1 VRILV
6 TRPEPDNTATAD
18 ALRRRGYEALLAP
31 LLRFEALPLRHDDSV
46 RYAGVIAT
54 SANALRAIRSH
65 PLSGELIELPVYAV
79 GGRTTEAAR
88 NAGFANVVSADGDV
102 TALHKLIVKAI
113 PKRDRKV
120 PLLYLSGSDIAG
132 DIVTSL
138 ARDGI
143 VATPLIVYR
152 MIPVTDL
159 SDSIRGAFAAQT
171 IDAVLHYSARS
182 AAAFVAA
189 VRGAALEIA
198 ALAVPQVC
206 ISESVARVLRE
217 AGATRLVVAEKP
229 QETAVFDAL
238 DRSLRQS
245 QNQRG

>member
-1 VRILV
+1 MRILV
-6 TRPEPDNTATAD
+6 TRPEPDNAATAD
-18 ALRRRGYEALLAP
+18 ALRRRGFDVLLAP
-31 LLRFEALPLRHDDSV
+31 VLQFEALPVRHDDSV

-54 SANALRAIRSH
+54 SANAVRAIRSH
-65 PLSGELIELPVYAV
+65 PLSGQLIELPVYAV
-79 GGRTTEAAR
+79 GRRTAEAAR
-88 NAGFANVVSADGDV
+88 DAGFANVKSADGDV
-102 TALHKLIVKAI
+102 SALRKLIVDAM
-113 PKRDRKV
+113 PKRGRKL

-132 DIVTSL
+132 DIVAGL
-138 ARDGI
+138 AGEGV

-152 MIPVTDL
+152 MVPLADL
-159 SDSIRGAFAAQT
+159 SDSVRTAFAAQT

-198 ALAVPQVC
+198 ALAAPQVC

-229 QETAVFDAL
+229 QETAVLDAL

>member
-6 TRPEPDNTATAD
+6 TRPEPDNASTAD
-18 ALRRRGYEALLAP
+18 ALRGRGYQALLAP
-31 LLRFEALPLRHDDSV
+31 ALQFEALPIRHDDNV

-65 PLSGELIELPVYAV
+65 PLSAELIGLPVYAV
-79 GGRTTEAAR
+79 GGRTTDAAR
-88 NAGFANVVSADGDV
+88 NAGFANVKSADGDV
-102 TALHKLIVKAI
+102 SALQKLIVATMR
-113 PKRDRKV
+113 KRDRKL
-120 PLLYLSGSDIAG
+120 PLLYLSGSDVAG
-132 DIVTSL
+132 DIVSGL
-138 ARDGI
+138 AAAGI

-152 MIPVTDL
+152 MIPVMDL
-159 SDSIRGAFAAQT
+159 SDSVRAAFAAQT

-229 QETAVFDAL
+229 QETAVLEAL

>member
-1 VRILV
+1 VYRILV
-6 TRPEPDNTATAD
+6 TRPEPDNAATAD
-18 ALRRRGYEALLAP
+18 ALRGRGYQALLAP
-31 LLRFEALPLRHDDSV
+31 ALQFEALPIRHDDNV

-65 PLSGELIELPVYAV
+65 PLSAELIGLPVYAV
-79 GGRTTEAAR
+79 GGRTTDAAR
-88 NAGFANVVSADGDV
+88 GDVSA
-102 TALHKLIVKAI
+102 LQKLIVATMR
-113 PKRDRKV
+113 KRDRKL
-120 PLLYLSGSDIAG
+120 PLLYLSGSDVAG
-132 DIVTSL
+132 DIVSGL
-138 ARDGI
+138 AAAGI

-152 MIPVTDL
+152 MIPVMDL
-159 SDSIRGAFAAQT
+159 SDSVRAAFAAQT

-229 QETAVFDAL
+229 QETAVLEAL